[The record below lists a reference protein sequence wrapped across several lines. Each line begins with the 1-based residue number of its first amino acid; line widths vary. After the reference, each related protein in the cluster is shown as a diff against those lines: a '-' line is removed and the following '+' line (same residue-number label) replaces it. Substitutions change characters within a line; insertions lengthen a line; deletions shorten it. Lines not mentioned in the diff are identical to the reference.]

1 MNMKSNRLYLRELKM
16 DDLGSLHKLQSNVNV
31 MRYITNRPKTL
42 EETENELFRI
52 LQMYKEKNADFEVMA
67 VCKNETNQLIGTCA
81 VIKNEADEFE
91 IGYRL
96 AEEEWGNGYGFEI
109 ASLIEDYC
117 FGIRKLNFIVATVEA
132 KNIYSVKILEKKG
145 FNLILEA
152 IDDENGELTKYY
164 RKERHN
170 Y

>member
-1 MNMKSNRLYLRELKM
+1 MIIKSNRLYLRKLKM
-16 DDLGSLHKLQSNVNV
+16 DDLDHLHKLQSNSNV
-31 MRYITNRPKTL
+31 MRYITNRPKTI
-42 EETENELFRI
+42 EETKNELIKI
-52 LQMYKEKNADFEVMA
+52 LQMYMEKNTDFEVMA
-67 VCKNETNQLIGTCA
+67 FCKNETSQLVGTCA

-96 AEEEWGNGYGFEI
+96 AEEEWGNGYGSEI

-152 IDDENGELTKYY
+152 NDDENGELTKYY
-164 RKERHN
+164 RKDRHN

>member
-1 MNMKSNRLYLRELKM
+1 MKSNRLYLRELKM

-96 AEEEWGNGYGFEI
+96 AEEEWGKGFGSEI

-117 FGIRKLNFIVATVEA
+117 FGIRKLNFIVASVEA

-145 FNLILEA
+145 FNLILES

-164 RKERHN
+164 RKDRHN

>member
-1 MNMKSNRLYLRELKM
+1 MIIKSNRLYLRKLKM
-16 DDLGSLHKLQSNVNV
+16 DDLDHLHKLQSNVNV

-42 EETENELFRI
+42 EETKNELNKI

-67 VCKNETNQLIGTCA
+67 VSKSGTNQLIGTCA
-81 VIKNEADEFE
+81 VIKNDSDEFE

-96 AEEEWGNGYGFEI
+96 AEEEWGNGYGSEI

-145 FNLILEA
+145 FNLILES
-152 IDDENGELTKYY
+152 IDDENEELTKYY
-164 RKERHN
+164 RKDRHN

>member
-1 MNMKSNRLYLRELKM
+1 MIMKSNRLYLRKLKM
-16 DDLGSLHKLQSNVNV
+16 EDLEHLHQLQSNAEV

-42 EETENELFRI
+42 EETENELNKI
-52 LQMYKEKNADFEVMA
+52 LQIYKEKNADFEVMA

-96 AEEEWGNGYGFEI
+96 VEEEWGKGFGFEI

-117 FGIRKLNFIVATVEA
+117 FSFRKLNFIVASVEA

-145 FNLILEA
+145 FNLILES
-152 IDDENGELTKYY
+152 IDEENGELTKYY
-164 RKERHN
+164 RKDRHN

>member
-1 MNMKSNRLYLRELKM
+1 MKSNRLYIRKLKM
-16 DDLGSLHKLQSNVNV
+16 DDLEHLHKLQSNVNV
-31 MRYITNRPKTL
+31 MRYITNCPKTL
-42 EETENELFRI
+42 EETENELNRI
-52 LQMYKEKNADFEVMA
+52 LQMDKEKNADFEVMS

-81 VIKNEADEFE
+81 VIKNEANKLE

-96 AEEEWGNGYGFEI
+96 AEEEWGNGYGSEI

-145 FNLILEA
+145 FNLILES
-152 IDDENGELTKYY
+152 IDGENGELTKYY
-164 RKERHN
+164 RKDRHN

>member
-1 MNMKSNRLYLRELKM
+1 MIIKSNRLYLRELKN
-16 DDLGSLHKLQSNVNV
+16 DDLDHLQKLQSNANV
-31 MRYITNRPKTL
+31 MKYITNRPKSKK
-42 EETENELFRI
+42 ETEKELYKI
-52 LQMYKEKNADFEVMA
+52 LQMYKVKNADFEVMA
-67 VCKNETNQLIGTCA
+67 VCKNDTNELIGTSA

-96 AEEEWGNGYGFEI
+96 AEEEWGIGYGFEI

-117 FGIRKLNFIVATVEA
+117 FGIRKLNIIVATVEA
-132 KNIYSVKILEKKG
+132 KNIYSVKILEKIG
-145 FNLILEA
+145 FNLILES

-164 RKERHN
+164 RKDRHN